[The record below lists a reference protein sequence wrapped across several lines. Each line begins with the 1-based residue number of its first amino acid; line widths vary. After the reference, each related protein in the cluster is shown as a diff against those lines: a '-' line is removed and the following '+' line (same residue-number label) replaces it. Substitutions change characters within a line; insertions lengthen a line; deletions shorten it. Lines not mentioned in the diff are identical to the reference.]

1 MIKAN
6 YLLLAALLL
15 FAVIKT
21 NSQLLVYHVSK
32 QVHWTHDGK
41 KELAKRGVFLQP
53 GHQITITPQANVMF
67 VQKDGKSML
76 LDKSGNYTFN
86 QVQLLMQKTKAE
98 SISKNFFA
106 YVFEKFLSGEGEEKQ
121 RVAAVV
127 YRGKAVML
135 SPDDSSFVFRI
146 PLLEWKPVYTTTPHR
161 IEIMANGVSWDT
173 IVRNHTS
180 LGIPSLLLPRT
191 TETATMIQWRSY
203 PADSK
208 QPPPM
213 FVFIIPAE
221 KDRTTIQIQLAYLKN
236 KYGTRK
242 QMLRQMET
250 DLFLH
255 YATRNQ

>member
-53 GHQITITPQANVMF
+53 GHQIIITPQANVMF

-76 LDKSGNYTFN
+76 LDKSGNYSFK
-86 QVQLLMQKTKAE
+86 QIQLLMQKTKAE

-106 YVFEKFLSGEGEEKQ
+106 YVFEKFLSGDGDEKQ

-127 YRGKAVML
+127 YRGKAVMI
-135 SPDDSSFVFRI
+135 SPADSSFIFSA
-146 PLLEWKPVYTTTPHR
+146 PLLSWKPESVSIPYR
-161 IEIMANGVSWDT
+161 LEIKSNNEIFDT
-173 IVRNHTS
+173 VLRKTTS
-180 LGIPSLLLPRT
+180 LQLPIRFFT
-191 TETATMIQWRSY
+191 NLPQLVTWVCY

-208 QPPPM
+208 QKPS
-213 FVFIIPAE
+213 
-221 KDRTTIQIQLAYLKN
+221 
-236 KYGTRK
+236 
-242 QMLRQMET
+242 
-250 DLFLH
+250 LFLFLIPEKEDTIEIRDQLN
-255 YATRNQ
+255 ALEKEFGKNQLLLKTMKQDLLIHWINRYHLN

>member
-1 MIKAN
+1 MIKIS
-6 YLLLAALLL
+6 YLLFTVL
-15 FAVIKT
+15 FLFTVINA

-41 KELAKRGVFLQP
+41 KDIAKRGVFLQP

-86 QVQLLMQKTKAE
+86 QVQLLMQRTKAE

-127 YRGKAVML
+127 YRGKTVML
-135 SPDDSSFVFRI
+135 SPADSSFVFST
-146 PLLEWKPVYTTTPHR
+146 PVLSWKPESVSIPYR
-161 IEIMANGVSWDT
+161 LEIKSNNEIFDT
-173 IVRNHTS
+173 VLRKSTS
-180 LGIPSLLLPRT
+180 VQLPIRFFT
-191 TETATMIQWRSY
+191 NLPQLVTWTCY

-208 QPPPM
+208 QKPPP
-213 FVFIIPAE
+213 FLLLIPKKEDIIE
-221 KDRTTIQIQLAYLKN
+221 I
-236 KYGTRK
+236 
-242 QMLRQMET
+242 
-250 DLFLH
+250 
-255 YATRNQ
+255 RNQLNVLEKEFGKNQLLLKTMKQDLLIHWINRYHLK

>member
-1 MIKAN
+1 MIKASHF
-6 YLLLAALLL
+6 LFTIVLLAV
-15 FAVIKT
+15 VINA

-41 KELAKRGVFLQP
+41 KDWAKRGVFLQP

-106 YVFEKFLSGEGEEKQ
+106 YVFEKFLSGDGEEKQ

-127 YRGKAVML
+127 YRGKTVML
-135 SPDDSSFVFRI
+135 SPADSSFVFST
-146 PLLEWKPVYTTTPHR
+146 PVLSWKPESVSIPYR
-161 IEIMANGVSWDT
+161 LEIKSNNEIFDT
-173 IVRNHTS
+173 VLRKTTS
-180 LGIPSLLLPRT
+180 LQLPIRFFT
-191 TETATMIQWRSY
+191 KLPQLVTWVCY

-208 QPPPM
+208 QKPSP
-213 FVFIIPAE
+213 
-221 KDRTTIQIQLAYLKN
+221 L
-236 KYGTRK
+236 
-242 QMLRQMET
+242 
-250 DLFLH
+250 LFLIPKKEDIIEIRSH
-255 YATRNQ
+255 LNALDKEFGKNQLLLKTMKQDLLIHWINSYHLN